1 MELARLEDAQLKRLE
16 EDRAHR
22 LLYVGAQIAVG
33 EFHCP
38 PEDPRWSQEN
48 CIEEGYFVAFPGTS
62 VVIGHTGREPA
73 VMSRNEVVLYN
84 QGESYRRGLL
94 DRSGD
99 HCVFLMVARGLL
111 AEMATAL
118 GATQTSDRVA
128 FSAHVG
134 SVAAST
140 FLQQRLL
147 VRALRS
153 RPVCGDLQLEEALY
167 RLVFDAARIG
177 FRNSQPE
184 RRPARRRTLRAH
196 ALLVE
201 KTKAL
206 LARRFAERLSLAQIA
221 RELHVSPFHLSHVFQ
236 AWTGFGVHEYRDQL
250 RLRSALDRIL
260 DRDATLSE
268 LAYELGYA
276 SHSHFTD
283 SFRRAFGVPPTGVR
297 GATAV
302 AARSGYRASGTASP
316 PDRSP
321 SPRRPRPSRR

>member
-1 MELARLEDAQLKRLE
+1 MELAGFEDAQLKRLE
-16 EDRAHR
+16 QDRAHR

-38 PEDPRWSQEN
+38 PDDPRWSREN
-48 CIEEGYFVAFPGTS
+48 CTEEGYFVAFPGTS
-62 VVIGHTGREPA
+62 VVIGHAGSEPM
-73 VMSRNEVVLYN
+73 VMSRNEIVLYN

-99 HCVFLMVARGLL
+99 HCVFLMVAPGLL
-111 AEMATAL
+111 AELAAAL
-118 GATQTSDRVA
+118 GAVRTSDRVA
-128 FSAHVG
+128 FSTHVG
-134 SVAAST
+134 SVTAST

-153 RPVCGDLQLEEALY
+153 RPVAADMQVEEALY
-167 RLVFDAARIG
+167 RLVFDTARIG
-177 FRNSQPE
+177 FRARHPE

-221 RELHVSPFHLSHVFQ
+221 REVHVSPFHLSRIFQ

-260 DRDATLSE
+260 NGDATLSE
-268 LAYELGYA
+268 LAHGFGYA

-283 SFRRAFGVPPTGVR
+283 SFRRAFGAPPSGVR
-297 GATAV
+297 RATAA
-302 AARSGYRASGTASP
+302 AARSGYRASETPSP
-316 PDRSP
+316 PDTSP
-321 SPRRPRPSRR
+321 SPRRPRPTRR